1 MSRVNELLTT
11 ATTQLNESIP
21 TAMQDLKV
29 DMASVDRVR
38 TFQTK
43 IPFKW
48 KAAQAFCKIALF
60 FTAWE
65 RYADWYDRRDKK
77 HQLGSMSPPATPE
90 KAEKA
95 KKVRA

>member
-1 MSRVNELLTT
+1 MSRVDKLLTT
-11 ATTQLNESIP
+11 ATTQLNESIA

-48 KAAQAFCKIALF
+48 KATQAFCKMALF
-60 FTAWE
+60 STAWE
-65 RYADWYDRRDKK
+65 RYTDWYERRDKK
-77 HQLGSMSPPATPE
+77 RQLGSMSPPVTP
-90 KAEKA
+90 EKA